1 MRHLVSLLLLLCL
14 LACAGGAT
22 STQRNTVALTAGA
35 ISAPK
40 GYGVAIV
47 SLALTTQDSD
57 NTRANVILQGPQGL
71 QTLSVLSRTDQI
83 LASGRQANP
92 VGKVFVMTL
101 PVGEYSFSQVMG
113 EWRIYSKVS
122 GGVRNFNLPMDQ
134 HFSVSNQGVVYLGSI
149 DLDVSIRSELSY
161 SNQWTRD
168 QQDIAQ
174 RYQVTDFS
182 LVKTQFLSTLSTHRV
197 ISE

>member
-182 LVKTQFLSTLSTHRV
+182 LVKTQLLSTSSTHRV

>member
-22 STQRNTVALTAGA
+22 STQRNTVALTPGA

-182 LVKTQFLSTLSTHRV
+182 LVKTQLLSTLSTHRV

>member
-1 MRHLVSLLLLLCL
+1 MRHIVSLLFLLCL

-101 PVGEYSFSQVMG
+101 RVGEYSFSQVMG

-182 LVKTQFLSTLSTHRV
+182 LVKTQLLSTSSTHRV